1 MKTLLRKTGYL
12 TAMAIAAA
20 YALVAFRGPNGIPAL
35 MEKRSQITIL
45 QEQNATMAAD
55 NKRKEER
62 IRKLE
67 TDRSVQELE
76 IRKRLKLLHPGETQF
91 ILPDP
96 KPETKE

>member
-1 MKTLLRKTGYL
+1 MKTILRKTGYL
-12 TAMAIAAA
+12 TALAIAAG

-35 MEKRSQITIL
+35 LEKRAEIAVL

-55 NKRKEER
+55 NKRKQDR

-96 KPETKE
+96 KPEPKE